1 MSNLEAMIAAVG
13 PDLAPHANEHPGPD
27 RFVSLGDDA
36 RAYVL
41 EAVYEGYLLHYGEPR
56 AFVDMDPDL
65 RLLAG
70 DTLYA
75 QALERLA
82 ELGDMEAV
90 GELADLISLC
100 AWAEAAGRR
109 DRVDALWDASAR
121 RLLGGSGPGARAEVG
136 WATPA
141 PRPYPGEDR

>member
-1 MSNLEAMIAAVG
+1 MSNLADLIAASG
-13 PDLAPHANEHPGPD
+13 PHLAAHASPQPGPD
-27 RFVSLGDDA
+27 RFVSLADDS

-56 AFVDMDPDL
+56 AFVGMDADL

-70 DTLYA
+70 DALYA
-75 QALERLA
+75 QALARLA

-109 DRVDALWDASAR
+109 ELVERLWDASSR
-121 RLLGGSGPGARAEVG
+121 RLLGGSGEGARAEV
-136 WATPA
+136 A
-141 PRPYPGEDR
+141 PDLAQDRR